1 MTAALERAA
10 VGQVLDA
17 WTATQIEWPN
27 REFTP
32 PTKAGWLRVV
42 LQAGDAAQIEIGGTP
57 KNIHR
62 HPGLVL
68 IQVFVPAN
76 WGDKTAL
83 DLADQVAALFRRVR
97 VEHTDGSIV
106 FRTPTVRA
114 IGPSGAY
121 YQVNVSVPFVR
132 DHLF

>member
-1 MTAALERAA
+1 MTAAAERAA
-10 VGQVLDA
+10 VGEVLSG
-17 WTATQIEWPN
+17 WTTTQIEWPN
-27 REFTP
+27 RQFTP
-32 PTKAGWLRVV
+32 PTKANWLRVV
-42 LQAGDAAQIEIGGTP
+42 IQAGDAAQIEIGGTP
-57 KNIHR
+57 RNVHR

-68 IQVFVPAN
+68 VQVFSPAD

-106 FRTPTVRA
+106 FRTPTVRV
-114 IGPSGAY
+114 IGVDGAY
-121 YQVNVSVPFVR
+121 FQVNVSVPFVR